1 MISSRLCKTSSAD
14 IYVHDWGMKS
24 MTFIGVAKY
33 VQIEHEV
40 FQLEARIHKYYNK
53 LDGL

>member
-1 MISSRLCKTSSAD
+1 MTS
-14 IYVHDWGMKS
+14 IE
-24 MTFIGVAKY
+24 VAKY

-40 FQLEARIHKYYNK
+40 FLLEARIHKYYNK